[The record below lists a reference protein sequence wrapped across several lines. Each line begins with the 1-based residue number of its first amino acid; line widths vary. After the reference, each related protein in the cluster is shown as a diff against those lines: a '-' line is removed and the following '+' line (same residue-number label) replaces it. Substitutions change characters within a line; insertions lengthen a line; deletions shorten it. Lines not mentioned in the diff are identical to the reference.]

1 MRAGVQAR
9 AGGTARRKFLRRR
22 IVHRQRRSLAALVVG
37 GAAAEA
43 RRCHVRVAL
52 EHGGEQLREVRRY
65 AVGALEPV
73 RVGRDK
79 PRVVARRV
87 DGVNRGV
94 VVAVESAVAVGGGVL
109 VVERSRYL
117 LRRQQERFLRG
128 RVRKHVARAARGNRR
143 DRRFELGPRVVLAG
157 LFVEGR
163 VEEGGVGLVAVALR
177 DARDELRE
185 AADDRVGAGE
195 VSLRVGHAARV
206 IAAEGRLRLRA
217 GGSDDK
223 EERKGDDACQA
234 EFHNASCVVRFGAC
248 VPERGEPGTPPHPS
262 AANAV

>member
-9 AGGTARRKFLRRR
+9 AGGTGRRKFLRRR
-22 IVHRQRRSLAALVVG
+22 IVHRQRRILAALVVG

-43 RRCHVRVAL
+43 RRCYVRVAL

-65 AVGALEPV
+65 AVGALEPL

-128 RVRKHVARAARGNRR
+128 RVREHRGRALRGNPR
-143 DRRFELGPRVVLAG
+143 DRRLERGPRVVRAG
-157 LFVEGR
+157 RFVEGR
-163 VEEGGVGLVAVALR
+163 VEEGGVGLVAVALP

-185 AADDRVGAGE
+185 AVDDRVGAGE
-195 VSLRVGHAARV
+195 VILRVGHAARV
-206 IAAEGRLRLRA
+206 IAAEGRLRA
-217 GGSDDK
+217 SGSDDK

-248 VPERGEPGTPPHPS
+248 VPGRGEPGTPPHPPAAS
-262 AANAV
+262 AV